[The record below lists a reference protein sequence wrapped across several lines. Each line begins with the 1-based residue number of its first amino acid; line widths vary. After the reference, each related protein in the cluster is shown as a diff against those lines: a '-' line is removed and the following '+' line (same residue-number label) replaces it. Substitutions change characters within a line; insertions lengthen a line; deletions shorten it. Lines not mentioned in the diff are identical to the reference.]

1 MKVRTLLYCFLG
13 ILLLVLACS
22 EHTVQPPAEL
32 ANGRVTGTVHGLV
45 YDNTTQSLFGNG
57 DVTVTW
63 VADGATHST
72 ETDSIGYYIITDLPP
87 GDYTIHFINSNDY
100 AVGQIVVH
108 VPTLEE
114 ILYSA
119 GELGGPPP
127 TDKDYDHTISEDITL
142 YKKNA
147 GIQGTV
153 YKKESENSIIPADGV
168 TVIADHDGYHIHPDS
183 YSTTTNSSGFFSF
196 DSLPSTPDVSIVTLP
211 YNDDT
216 NEYACTER
224 TESLCRNQTRT
235 MQDIILPINSPEPFI
250 TQSNFINVSNFSLTE
265 DLTCTFSKTM
275 QTSNFEYNLSHNS
288 TDVECETTWSN
299 DITLTID
306 PGVDLVPDETYTL
319 HLKVKSADNHVFE
332 DNISFHTQKGIK
344 FVSTNL
350 ERIEGVFDKFP
361 VDQDILLTFSMAVNI
376 HHPDLV
382 LYIED
387 PNDSLLYLNT
397 PTLSNG
403 NRTITLSHPNDL
415 EPEQDYT
422 LYYNVFST
430 IPGDSVF
437 DTIHFKTASSDQV
450 PGKVTGFTL
459 TSPNANSIDW
469 NTTTMTF
476 RWNTVEG
483 ADGYAILAEDS
494 YHNSDRILIGRED
507 DYDYMVRQSKSI
519 TLPSDFDYYE
529 DDFDQFNN
537 PIQTPF
543 LNGTEVTFYIV
554 AANDAGVGPLSNPI
568 TLSDETAPSFI
579 SVSQSEPADNDPGS
593 IDYITVDFQVSEYIL
608 NDVICNFKSDT
619 LLSSPDFSY
628 DHDVHYI
635 GGGTITITI
644 PANTD
649 ARGQELDIT
658 CEDTNDHSVTHT
670 HTLW

>member
-13 ILLLVLACS
+13 LLLLVLACS

-63 VADGATHST
+63 VVDGATHST

-100 AVGQIVVH
+100 AVGQIVVS

-114 ILYSA
+114 ILYSH
-119 GELGGPPP
+119 GEIGGPPP
-127 TDKDYDHTISEDITL
+127 TDKDYEHTISEDITL

-153 YKKESENSIIPADGV
+153 YKKESENSIIPAEGV

-183 YSTTTNSSGFFSF
+183 YSATTNSSGFFSF
-196 DSLPSTPDVSIVTLP
+196 DSLPSTPDVNIVTLP

-235 MQDIILPINSPEPFI
+235 MQDITLPINSPEPFI
-250 TQSNFINVSNFSLTE
+250 TESNFIDVNNFSLTE

-275 QTSNFEYNLSHNS
+275 QSSNFEYNLSHNS
-288 TDVECETTWSN
+288 TDVECETAWSN
-299 DITLTID
+299 NITLTID
-306 PGVDLVPDETYTL
+306 PCVDLVPDETYTL
-319 HLKVKSADNHVFE
+319 YLKVKSADNHVFE

-350 ERIEGVFDKFP
+350 ERIEGVYDKFP
-361 VDQDILLTFSMAVNI
+361 VDQDILLTFSMAVNLN
-376 HHPDLV
+376 HPDLV

-387 PNDSLLYLNT
+387 PDDKFVYLNT

-422 LYYNVFST
+422 LIYDVYST
-430 IPGDSVF
+430 IPGDHVSDEIEF
-437 DTIHFKTASSDQV
+437 TTASSDQV
-450 PGKVTGFTL
+450 PGRVTGFTL

-469 NTTTMTF
+469 DTNTMTF

-483 ADGYAILAEDS
+483 ADGYAIFAEDS
-494 YHNSDRILIGRED
+494 YHNSDRIFIDGVE
-507 DYDYMVRQSKSI
+507 DYDYMVRQSMSI
-519 TLPSDFDYYE
+519 TLSSDFDYYE
-529 DDFDQFNN
+529 DDGV
-537 PIQTPF
+537 QTPF
-543 LNGTEVTFYIV
+543 LYETEVTFYII
-554 AANDAGVGPLSNPI
+554 AANDAGPGPLSSGI
-568 TLSDETAPSFI
+568 TLSDKNTPSI
-579 SVSQSEPADNDPGS
+579 S
-593 IDYITVDFQVSEYIL
+593 IDNQTGSANNFGGGSPKNIYVTFSTSEYITEVDYSFVDGGEL
-608 NDVICNFKSDT
+608 DDDDITDFDWDT
-619 LLSSPDFSY
+619 I
-628 DHDVHYI
+628 DHDKF
-635 GGGTITITI
+635 GGTITITVPTGVNAAGDDLVI
-644 PANTD
+644 YCTDTSDNTES
-649 ARGQELDIT
+649 RTYSL
-658 CEDTNDHSVTHT
+658 N
-670 HTLW
+670 